1 MNKIEYHTRYSDT
14 DEFDSI
20 DNKIRQ
26 SNINDFINSIDN
38 DLYNK
43 IRQSNS
49 DAECRRYLKTHL
61 QKSIQN
67 KIKKNR

>member
-1 MNKIEYHTRYSDT
+1 MIN
-14 DEFDSI
+14 I
-20 DNKIRQ
+20 D
-26 SNINDFINSIDN
+26 DFINSIDN

-61 QKSIQN
+61 QKYIQN
-67 KIKKNR
+67 KIKKNDNRTC